1 MIRTLFAC
9 LLSVGLASVVSAQPP
24 TKQTKGNQMVKGT
37 VKSVDVKTGVLVV
50 SQDVKN
56 EKVDRQLSITPEVE
70 WTIKTGGE
78 TKTVTG
84 KEGLA
89 LIAGSEGAIV
99 QVKCDKD
106 VNVQKVTVMIKK

>member
-1 MIRTLFAC
+1 MIRALLAC
-9 LLSVGLASVVSAQPP
+9 LLSVGLASAQPP
-24 TKQTKGNQMVKGT
+24 AKPAKANQMVKGT

-50 SQDVKN
+50 AQDVKS
-56 EKVDRQLSITPEVE
+56 EKVDRQLSITDNVE

-89 LIAGSEGAIV
+89 LISGSEGASV

-106 VNVQKVTVMIKK
+106 VNVQKVTVTLKK

>member
-1 MIRTLFAC
+1 MIRALLAC
-9 LLSVGLASVVSAQPP
+9 LLSVGLASVASAQAP
-24 TKQTKGNQMVKGT
+24 KQTKGNQMVKGT
-37 VKSVDVKTGVLVV
+37 VKSVDVKSGVLVV
-50 SQDVKN
+50 AQDVKN
-56 EKVDRQLSITPEVE
+56 EKVDRQLSITPDVE

-89 LIAGSEGAIV
+89 LISGSEGASV

-106 VNVQKVTVMIKK
+106 VNVQKVTVTLKK